1 MRITNVPT
9 TCGEGVDS
17 FAELFRSRYQK
28 LSKLFRGV
36 MRPSPIRS
44 LGERAEAVGLV
55 SSEPKRT
62 RRGHT
67 VFDLEDPSGTVSV
80 WSFDG
85 NGRGCPE
92 ASQVLPDEVVGVV
105 GRKWNG
111 GIVAEKILWPEV
123 SGFRPGRGRGRVAV
137 TADIHI
143 GSKEFMKGAWNRFI
157 SWLRTNPVDLVIVA
171 GDLVAGVGVYPGQ
184 QKDLVIPDIR
194 RQYEAARELL
204 EEIPESTEIVV
215 VPGNH
220 DLVRPL
226 EPQPPIPVELG
237 RAKRG
242 TNPCYIE
249 FNGVKI
255 LVYHGKS
262 FDDLA
267 KRGFSFNRPVEMA
280 VRLLRSRHLAPVWG
294 GETPLAPTSEDH
306 MVIEETPDLFVV
318 AHSHVFGYGSYR
330 GVTVVSAGPFQ
341 GPTDYTER
349 TGIKPTPGTVG
360 LIDLETFEVKK
371 LCFA

>member
-1 MRITNVPT
+1 MRVINVPT
-9 TCGEGVDS
+9 TCGEEFGS
-17 FAELFRSRYQK
+17 FTDLFRSRYQK
-28 LSKLFRGV
+28 LSRLFRGA
-36 MRPSPIRS
+36 MRPSPVRS

-55 SSEPKRT
+55 SSEPRKT
-62 RRGHT
+62 KKGHT
-67 VFDLEDPSGTVSV
+67 VFDLEDPSGIVSV
-80 WSFDG
+80 WSFEG

-111 GIVAEKILWPEV
+111 GIAAEKILWPEV
-123 SGFRPGRGRGRVAV
+123 SHRPNKGKGRIVV
-137 TADIHI
+137 TADLHV
-143 GSKEFMKGAWNRFI
+143 GSKDFVRGAWDRFV
-157 SWLRTNPVDLVIVA
+157 SWLQSNPVDLVIVA
-171 GDLVAGVGVYPGQ
+171 GDLVAGVGVYPNQ
-184 QKDLVIPDIR
+184 QKDLVIPSIR
-194 RQYEAARELL
+194 RQYETARELL
-204 EEIPESTEIVV
+204 EGMPESTEIVV
-215 VPGNH
+215 IPGNH

-237 RAKRG
+237 RVRRG

-267 KRGFSFNRPVEMA
+267 KRGFNFNRPVETA
-280 VRLLRSRHLAPVWG
+280 ARLLKSRHLAPVWG
-294 GETPLAPTSEDH
+294 GETPLAPTTEDH
-306 MVIEETPDLFVV
+306 MVIEEIPDIFVV

-330 GVTVVSAGPFQ
+330 GVTVVSAGCFQ

-349 TGIKPTPGTVG
+349 MGIRPTPGVVG
-360 LIDLETFEVKK
+360 LVDLETMEVRR